1 VRCAPSRAAPGGAAF
16 RRRGDAS
23 NISIGARFYAN
34 FDCVILDPG
43 LVEIGD
49 DVFFGPGVH
58 IYTATHPIDA
68 NERIKGPELARPVRI
83 GSRCWIGGRSVI
95 LPGVT
100 IGEGSTVGAGSVVT
114 SDVPRTF
121 SQRAI
126 PVASFGRFGR
136 ARWRTASATGTR
148 PGSPQGCTRS
158 GSLAPR
164 R

>member
-1 VRCAPSRAAPGGAAF
+1 MDVLPESLTAVRERRRSVFPRRSSCEMRSSRAAPRGAAF

-68 NERIKGPELARPVRI
+68 NERIKGPELAGPVRI
-83 GSRCWIGGRSVI
+83 GSRCWIGGRSII

-114 SDVPRTF
+114 SDVPPNVLAAGNPCRVVRTL
-121 SQRAI
+121 R
-126 PVASFGRFGR
+126 
-136 ARWRTASATGTR
+136 
-148 PGSPQGCTRS
+148 
-158 GSLAPR
+158 
-164 R
+164 